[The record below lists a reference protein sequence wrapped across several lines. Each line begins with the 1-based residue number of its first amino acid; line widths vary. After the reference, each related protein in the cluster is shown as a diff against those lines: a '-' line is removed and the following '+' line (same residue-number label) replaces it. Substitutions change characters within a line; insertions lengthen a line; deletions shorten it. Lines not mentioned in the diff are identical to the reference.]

1 MCRLFVC
8 TVRVPSSAGCL
19 LCMCVCCSF
28 ECRFAACGCAARSR
42 ALCRARLAAPAWR
55 PASPPYCQTAAPLSS
70 SVIWNRCLH
79 PVYPSL
85 LRCYTTPPQDKVLG
99 AARRLLECAP
109 AIRLAGVDLSGASL
123 AIDDCYELWDSG
135 EWLAGWLAGARGLGE

>member
-1 MCRLFVC
+1 VPTVCVHCACAFICWVPALHVRLLLF
-8 TVRVPSSAGCL
+8 RVPLRGL
-19 LCMCVCCSF
+19 RLCSKVT
-28 ECRFAACGCAARSR
+28 GTVP
-42 ALCRARLAAPAWR
+42 ARLAAPAWR
-55 PASPPYCQTAAPLSS
+55 PASPPYCQPAAPLSS
-70 SVIWNRCLH
+70 SVIWNRCPH

-135 EWLAGWLAGARGLGE
+135 EWLPGWLAGARGLGE